1 MLSRYIFRQ
10 TAGALLLILTS
21 LTGVVW
27 ITVAL
32 RQLDLMT
39 TQGQDAARFL
49 AMTAL
54 AIPAMLALIAPIALL
69 IATIHVLNKLNG
81 DSELIVMTAAGMP
94 VWALFKALGL
104 LALLVAIGIGLVNH
118 VAGPWAQKRLREL
131 IVQVRT
137 DLMSQVIQPW
147 RFTSPEAKLTVH
159 IRDRA
164 PNGELLGLLIHD
176 ARDPKQIL
184 TYLAERGLIIKQAG
198 TAYLRM
204 DKGHIVRR
212 LENEAVPQIVAFDR
226 YVVDLNQ
233 LEQRSQQAQVVRPR
247 ERYTDE
253 LLHPDP
259 EDPVYKLAPGS
270 FTSELHERLS
280 SPLYA
285 FSFVLI
291 VLALMGQ
298 AQTTRQ
304 NRVKSV
310 VGAFAAALIC
320 RIVGIITNN
329 AVVVRPGISAL
340 LYVVPLAA
348 AVLAALATR
357 RHLYPRPPSPLERAL
372 ERLNEGAWQWL
383 VAIAARLMPGR
394 AAQRARG

>member
-1 MLSRYIFRQ
+1 
-10 TAGALLLILTS
+10 
-21 LTGVVW
+21 
-27 ITVAL
+27 
-32 RQLDLMT
+32 
-39 TQGQDAARFL
+39 
-49 AMTAL
+49 
-54 AIPAMLALIAPIALL
+54 
-69 IATIHVLNKLNG
+69 
-81 DSELIVMTAAGMP
+81 
-94 VWALFKALGL
+94 
-104 LALLVAIGIGLVNH
+104 
-118 VAGPWAQKRLREL
+118 RLREL

-176 ARDPKQIL
+176 ARDPTQIL

-198 TAYLRM
+198 TAYLGM
-204 DKGHIVRR
+204 DKGHIVWR
-212 LENEAVPQIVAFDR
+212 LESEAVPQIVAFDR

-285 FSFVLI
+285 
-291 VLALMGQ
+291 
-298 AQTTRQ
+298 
-304 NRVKSV
+304 
-310 VGAFAAALIC
+310 
-320 RIVGIITNN
+320 
-329 AVVVRPGISAL
+329 
-340 LYVVPLAA
+340 
-348 AVLAALATR
+348 
-357 RHLYPRPPSPLERAL
+357 
-372 ERLNEGAWQWL
+372 
-383 VAIAARLMPGR
+383 
-394 AAQRARG
+394 